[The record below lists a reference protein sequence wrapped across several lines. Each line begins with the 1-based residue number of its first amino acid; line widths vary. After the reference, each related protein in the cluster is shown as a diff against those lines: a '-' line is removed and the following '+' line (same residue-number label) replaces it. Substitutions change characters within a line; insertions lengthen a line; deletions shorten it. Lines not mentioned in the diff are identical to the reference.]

1 MIHLLGIIG
10 LYIVSFDDLPCTG
23 TCMYNVYNCCAMGL
37 IAFVVQKK

>member
-1 MIHLLGIIG
+1 MIHLPGIIG
-10 LYIVSFDDLPCTG
+10 LYIVSFDDLPC